1 MATEAKPEANRRTVF
16 SKTIHVGIIAR
27 DTKARARIKS
37 RVLQNYFRSSLNEV
51 PRSVLNFNFARWAV
65 TTYLRGSEL
74 QNNLAN

>member
-16 SKTIHVGIIAR
+16 SKTIGIIAR
-27 DTKARARIKS
+27 DTKVRARIKS

-65 TTYLRGSEL
+65 ATYLRGSEL